1 VRHFAGKVKYLK
13 AALRRKDMSN
23 QGKHQVV
30 TLVQSSISKKNALNI
45 EENIKIFRRKTFL
58 MHKKRPLKY
67 NVRTVSCRKH
77 IMTETSM
84 EFFAEDLLVV
94 QKIYSIN

>member
-30 TLVQSSISKKNALNI
+30 TLVQSSISKKNAL
-45 EENIKIFRRKTFL
+45 
-58 MHKKRPLKY
+58 KY
-67 NVRTVSCRKH
+67 
-77 IMTETSM
+77 
-84 EFFAEDLLVV
+84 
-94 QKIYSIN
+94 